1 MVSCGVRMGEH
12 TLTAEHIFL
21 PPEGLSVP
29 LSIIGSQ
36 TCGVQMELPLDGL
49 RFVCAAPPGTRAP
62 QEGEE
67 AFADLWLVGGD
78 LAAWRASQWAP
89 PVDAEVWL
97 WDGELQPSSAATPLR
112 ISAGVLSRQWRTG
125 RTGDALEEGASDD
138 LEATSPSSRPCTFA
152 DALSAPVAALGP
164 WQVVLHAARSSSEC
178 VVARLAKLAESGA
191 PALWLARLA
200 PEAPP
205 DAETPEEPPMLHVS
219 SSCCGAGVVGVGVT
233 LNGDDAGLLGE
244 DGMKALPSN
253 CKHCTIGLTG
263 VPASL
268 LPGGATEFVAELS
281 RGRQPHLHL
290 QTLLW
295 VYWWLPEP
303 DEDEE
308 EEEGELIEDAMVFVC
323 ANPEQIPDEARPVVG
338 VLHCA
343 SGEEPEIRLDGTTM
357 GPIVLRRSRLQN
369 GGDCLV
375 SELLLD
381 VDPPDGFRFEPRSP
395 SPLAMRHE
403 ELGGCELQRLTMTP
417 TVLGDLRAT
426 APRKPPSKPKIARA
440 MTYDHDFEEE
450 FEAEEAEEASEA
462 PAAAR
467 REDPLPED
475 SQEEGDEEAGRSTT
489 YDDDVFEEEDHED
502 SRHEE
507 DD

>member
-1 MVSCGVRMGEH
+1 
-12 TLTAEHIFL
+12 
-21 PPEGLSVP
+21 
-29 LSIIGSQ
+29 
-36 TCGVQMELPLDGL
+36 
-49 RFVCAAPPGTRAP
+49 
-62 QEGEE
+62 
-67 AFADLWLVGGD
+67 
-78 LAAWRASQWAP
+78 
-89 PVDAEVWL
+89 
-97 WDGELQPSSAATPLR
+97 
-112 ISAGVLSRQWRTG
+112 
-125 RTGDALEEGASDD
+125 
-138 LEATSPSSRPCTFA
+138 
-152 DALSAPVAALGP
+152 
-164 WQVVLHAARSSSEC
+164 
-178 VVARLAKLAESGA
+178 
-191 PALWLARLA
+191 
-200 PEAPP
+200 
-205 DAETPEEPPMLHVS
+205 
-219 SSCCGAGVVGVGVT
+219 
-233 LNGDDAGLLGE
+233 
-244 DGMKALPSN
+244 MKALPSN